1 MVNDEGSVQDVKVG
15 LCEDIICKVTF
26 IAHGEVDVFV
36 EGEAINTRTSCY
48 SNLAIGGEIMA
59 LEEYSKYFMYGGIIL
74 TIAVTA
80 WFYFLEKQD
89 ESDISGVNFFLSR
102 TRWQGA
108 VIQTKI
114 QSWRK
119 LNVKY
124 GSDCFY
130 GVDFFLPNE
139 PKLYTATTLIAPEKI
154 HMLRKGLSI
163 KVKKET
169 KGKMGIIYIDFNN
182 YN

>member
-48 SNLAIGGEIMA
+48 SKLAIGGEIMA

-89 ESDISGVNFFLSR
+89 ESDISGVTFFSFQNSL
-102 TRWQGA
+102 A
-108 VIQTKI
+108 
-114 QSWRK
+114 
-119 LNVKY
+119 
-124 GSDCFY
+124 GSGDT
-130 GVDFFLPNE
+130 NE
-139 PKLYTATTLIAPEKI
+139 NSIMEKI
-154 HMLRKGLSI
+154 KRQIWERLLLRC
-163 KVKKET
+163 
-169 KGKMGIIYIDFNN
+169 
-182 YN
+182 